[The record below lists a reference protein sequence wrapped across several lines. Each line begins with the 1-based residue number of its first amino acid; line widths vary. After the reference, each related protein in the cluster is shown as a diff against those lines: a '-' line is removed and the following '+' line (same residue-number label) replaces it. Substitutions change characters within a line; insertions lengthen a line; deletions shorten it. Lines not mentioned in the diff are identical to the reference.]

1 VKRVLVTGAT
11 GFVGREVCARLAA
24 RGVAVRAAVRTP
36 GSGAADE
43 VRVGE
48 IDDSTDWRA
57 ALEGVDAVIH
67 LAARVHMMGA
77 AEQAQIAEYRRVNVG
92 GTESLA
98 RQAAAA
104 EVRRLVY
111 ASSIKVNGE
120 GTHDVPYRPTD
131 PPHPVDAYGI
141 SKWEAEEALWRV
153 CAASGLEG
161 VVVRPPLVYGPG
173 VRANF
178 LQLLKLVER
187 GIPLP
192 LGAVKNRRSL
202 VFVGNLADA
211 LIRAAEH
218 PAAAG
223 RTYLVSDGAALSTAD
238 LVRGIATA
246 LARPARLVP
255 IPPALLRLG
264 GRVAGRGDV
273 VERLCGSLEVDSAAL
288 ASELGWTPP
297 VAPLE
302 GLRLTAEWF
311 RGAARSAR

>member
-1 VKRVLVTGAT
+1 MKRVLVTGAT
-11 GFVGREVCARLAA
+11 GFVGRELCTRLAS
-24 RGVAVRAAVRTP
+24 RGFAVRAAVRTP
-36 GSGAADE
+36 GSGVADE

-48 IDDSTDWRA
+48 IDGSTDWRA

-67 LAARVHMMGA
+67 LAARVHMMGP
-77 AEQAQIAEYRRVNVG
+77 AEQSRTAEYRRVNVD

-104 EVRRLVY
+104 GVRRLVY

-120 GTHDVPYRPTD
+120 ATHGTPFRPD
-131 PPHPVDAYGI
+131 DEPRPLDAYGI
-141 SKWEAEEALWRV
+141 SKRDAEAALRRV
-153 CAASGLEG
+153 CAECRLEG

-178 LQLLKLVER
+178 LQLLSLVDR

-192 LGAVKNRRSL
+192 LGAVNNRRSL

-238 LVRGIATA
+238 LVRGIGGA
-246 LARPARLVP
+246 LGRPARLVP
-255 IPPALLRLG
+255 VPPALLRLG
-264 GRVAGRGDV
+264 GRVMGRREV

-288 ASELGWTPP
+288 ASELGWSPP
-297 VAPLE
+297 VSRQE
-302 GLRLTAEWF
+302 GLRLTAEWY
-311 RGAARSAR
+311 RASRRSSR